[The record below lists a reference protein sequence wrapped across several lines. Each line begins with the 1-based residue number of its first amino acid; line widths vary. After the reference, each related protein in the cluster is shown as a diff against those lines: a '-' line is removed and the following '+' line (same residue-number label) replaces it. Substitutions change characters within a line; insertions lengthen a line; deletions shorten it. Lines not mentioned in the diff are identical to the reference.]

1 MPSSEFIQEWAWLLA
16 VVMSF
21 GFVGL
26 LLGLRRLQAR
36 QAQKRAAAE
45 AEGSSDA
52 HANFMRA
59 RRNFWILIAVF
70 VVMLLAIEIWNLY
83 FYLER

>member
-1 MPSSEFIQEWAWLLA
+1 MPSSDFIQEWAWLIA
-16 VVMSF
+16 VLMSF

-36 QAQKRAAAE
+36 QAQKRAAVE
-45 AEGSSDA
+45 ADNSSDT
-52 HANFMRA
+52 HANFLRA
-59 RRNFWILIAVF
+59 RRNFWILVVVF